1 MNSLKYLINK
11 SSHYHF
17 IIRFSCD
24 CEQNRRLT
32 NTKEYTTLQM
42 HLQKT
47 GAGICSP
54 HITGTEAMSNRVHGF
69 FYALSSLVGGV
80 LGGREACRIQY
91 PVCKPD
97 TSPTAQRFAAPVGG
111 FQLQYW
117 SHYEQPVQ
125 QAGRPCAATPKIY
138 HSLSTITLH
147 ARQTFAVW
155 RCGMSLLRT
164 LANPFQFIEQ
174 DIRTATDENDNVWFC
189 AKDICTALDIVWSG
203 SSATLENMPEN
214 WKGLLKLQTPG
225 GEQDAVFINEP
236 GLYRLIFRSNKPK
249 AVEFSNWVCEVVLPE
264 LRRNGV
270 FGELDVKAEI
280 LLDKRIDELSHQLI
294 STKNAFRRKLLMDR
308 LRRVCNIAQQPL
320 PAMELIGQNIE
331 QAVLPGFEGKAGGA
345 A

>member
-1 MNSLKYLINK
+1 MNPLKCMTNK
-11 SSHYHF
+11 SSHYRLIVHF
-17 IIRFSCD
+17 ACD

-32 NTKEYTTLQM
+32 DTKEYTNLQI

-47 GAGICSP
+47 GVGICSP
-54 HITGTEAMSNRVHGF
+54 YITGTEAMRSRVHGF

-111 FQLQYW
+111 LQLQYW

-125 QAGRPCAATPKIY
+125 QAGCPCTATPQIY
-138 HSLSTITLH
+138 HSLSAITLH
-147 ARQTFAVW
+147 ARQTFAAW

-174 DIRTATDENDNVWFC
+174 DIRTATDENDNIWFC
-189 AKDICTALDIVWSG
+189 AKDVCSVLDITWNG
-203 SSATLENMPEN
+203 STLENMPEK
-214 WKGLLKLQTPG
+214 WVTMLKLRTVT
-225 GEQDAVFINEP
+225 GEKNAIFINEP

-249 AVEFSNWVCEVVLPE
+249 AIEFSNWICEVVLPE
-264 LRRNGV
+264 LRRNGI

-280 LLDKRIDELSHQLI
+280 LLDKRIDELSHQLVT
-294 STKNAFRRKLLMDR
+294 TKNAFRRKLLMDR

-320 PAMELIGQNIE
+320 PAMELLGQNVE